1 MTLNGEANAMRL
13 VIDNYFYIYGKNFLN
28 MTFGHFYLYTVISE
42 GQNLYLQYLFRAFT
56 S

>member
-1 MTLNGEANAMRL
+1 MMLNRGANAMRL
-13 VIDNYFYIYGKNFLN
+13 VIDNYFYIYDKNFLN

-42 GQNLYLQYLFRAFT
+42 GQNLNLQYLFRTFT